1 QQVRLHHEGA
11 RRADC
16 RRLVQLERC
25 KNLKQDRG
33 AQVGDDFSE
42 TVNRHGE
49 VFVKRVGE
57 DGQGIKNMY
66 TRIPLHMMK
75 DASKGVDFVTTIDSD
90 TATAI
95 KPGLVDALILQ
106 AYDALKGGV
115 IPPDWAP
122 GSANIKKLRYS
133 HLHFSANYDE
143 TWGTAPNKP
152 RYSNGHRQRKVHDG

>member
-1 QQVRLHHEGA
+1 M
-11 RRADC
+11 
-16 RRLVQLERC
+16 
-25 KNLKQDRG
+25 
-33 AQVGDDFSE
+33 
-42 TVNRHGE
+42 
-49 VFVKRVGE
+49 GE